1 LFQKIIDTEER
12 SREQERVYKKSL
24 EEHTFISYIYFRYN
38 IDTIMKTEPAIFNT
52 NTNVSSLK
60 HPPMQFLIMPAPRPE
75 NLHQYIKEC
84 KKHNVTDIVRV
95 CEPTYSKQELDKAG
109 IKLHEMPYPD
119 GHSPPEEVLDRW
131 IQLVDERFFHPT
143 TTATSH
149 NASATSPAING
160 TAHSVTSTSTN
171 TSTGPTI
178 AVHCV
183 AGLGRAPV
191 LVAIALIEFAKM
203 DPVTAADF
211 IRKHRRGAINNTQL
225 DWLERYKRRYKGG
238 NAGGG
243 CCVVM

>member
-1 LFQKIIDTEER
+1 MSIKLKVRYLLLALIVGVLLSNCTKAYIPKDTE
-12 SREQERVYKKSL
+12 S
-24 EEHTFISYIYFRYN
+24 
-38 IDTIMKTEPAIFNT
+38 
-52 NTNVSSLK
+52 
-60 HPPMQFLIMPAPRPE
+60 
-75 NLHQYIKEC
+75 NL
-84 KKHNVTDIVRV
+84 
-95 CEPTYSKQELDKAG
+95 
-109 IKLHEMPYPD
+109 
-119 GHSPPEEVLDRW
+119 
-131 IQLVDERFFHPT
+131 
-143 TTATSH
+143 
-149 NASATSPAING
+149 SPAING

-171 TSTGPTI
+171 TSIGPTI